1 MIRLTAPTTPNST
14 APNAAP
20 LALSVV
26 ERQALRGGLA
36 GPSARELW
44 DARGRYAGAV
54 DTHPA
59 AHCYPAPSDA
69 LVGPGDVLVGDVLPP
84 PEPEPG
90 GNSPIYLYTRIKSK
104 VEFACPGSRLVL
116 AGADGGKTHLI
127 AVGCGRNSCGY
138 CGRKKARRFMR
149 RVGERLDLDKAS
161 GLERQTR
168 TLFVTFTLRRET
180 AGQRSALSVADSF
193 RVVHKAVAFALRSL
207 RRPRKGGRIWR
218 GVTAAAWPGLVVE
231 FANSVD
237 TTAAGMAHIHALVRV
252 RALPGGYVP
261 TESAIKAHLQNAFN
275 RAIYDYLK
283 RPRLPF
289 YKGGMAMGGVDVQP
303 ARDTTAAAKY
313 MALHNGKVW
322 AGAWVYPDRF
332 RRLATSRR
340 FLAPVDKGGD
350 GIEWTL
356 IKKPLWCCTAALAQ
370 VGIESEIL
378 GPCHA
383 VVDLP
388 RDNRDILRYVDG
400 VKVKTVPRVQPL
412 DPDLAD
418 ALRTGLTPDEWRE
431 YRAAGMRA
439 IATPYKRS

>member
-1 MIRLTAPTTPNST
+1 MTRLTAPTTPNST
-14 APNAAP
+14 TPNSTTPNAAP
-20 LALSVV
+20 VALSVA
-26 ERQALRGGLA
+26 ERQALRGVLA

-59 AHCYPAPSDA
+59 ACQYPAPSA
-69 LVGPGDVLVGDVLPP
+69 ALPP
-84 PEPEPG
+84 IEPEPG
-90 GNSPIYLYTRIKSK
+90 DNSPTCLSIGLTRKF
-104 VEFACPGSRLVL
+104 EFACASSRLVL

-127 AVGCGRNSCGY
+127 AVGCGRNSCGF

-149 RVGERLDLDKAS
+149 RVAARLDLDKAS
-161 GLERQTR
+161 GLEQQTR

-180 AGQRSALSVADSF
+180 AGQRAALSVADSF
-193 RVVHKAVAFALRSL
+193 RVVHKAVAFAFRSL
-207 RRPRKGGRIWR
+207 RRPRKGGRTWR
-218 GVTAAAWPGLVVE
+218 GVVAAAWPGLTIE

-261 TESAIKAHLQNAFN
+261 TESAIKAHLHNDFN
-275 RAIYDYLK
+275 RAVYDYLG

-289 YKGGMAMGGVDVQP
+289 YKGGMAVGGVDVQP
-303 ARDTTAAAKY
+303 AKNTTAAAKY

-322 AGAWVYPDRF
+322 AGEWVYPDRF

-350 GIEWTL
+350 GTEWTL

-370 VGIESEIL
+370 VGIESDVL
-378 GPCHA
+378 GPSHA
-383 VVDLP
+383 VVNLP
-388 RDNRDILRYVDG
+388 RDNNSILRYVDG
-400 VKVKTVPRVQPL
+400 VTVKTVPRVGPL

-431 YRAAGMRA
+431 YRADGMRA
-439 IATPYKRS
+439 IGTPYKHS